1 MIQKKE
7 FGRTGH
13 LSTRTIFG
21 AFALSNA
28 TEKEAEEAL
37 EIVLEHDLNH
47 IDTSANYGISELRLG
62 PWMKHHRDKF
72 FLATKTDKRTKKEAK
87 EELHQS
93 LDKLKTDHIDLWQ
106 MHLLV
111 DPDEWETAM
120 NEGGALE
127 AFVEARDEGLVS
139 YLGVTGHGVTIPEMH
154 LKSINKFD
162 FDSVLLPYNF
172 TMMQNEKYA
181 AGFNQ
186 LLNECKKRNIAVQT
200 IKSIAKG
207 QNTKSH
213 NPHNV
218 WYSPLTDN
226 EAIKHA
232 VHWVLGNEDVFLN
245 TSGDI
250 ELMKKVLEAA
260 ETFKTK
266 TSDEV
271 MLADAEKHGITQL
284 FQ

>member
-1 MIQKKE
+1 MIHKKE

-21 AFALSNA
+21 AFALSTA
-28 TEKEAEEAL
+28 SEKEAEQAL
-37 EIVLEHDLNH
+37 EIVLEHGINH
-47 IDTSANYGISELRLG
+47 IDTSANYGDSEQRLG
-62 PWMKHHRDKF
+62 PWMKHYRDKF

-93 LDKLKTDHIDLWQ
+93 LDKLKTDHLDLWQ
-106 MHLLV
+106 MHLLA
-111 DPDEWETAM
+111 DPTEWETAM

-139 YLGVTGHGVTIPEMH
+139 YLGVTGHGVSIPDMH
-154 LKSINKFD
+154 LKSIEKFD

-172 TMMQNEKYA
+172 TMMQNEQYA

-200 IKSIAKG
+200 IKAIAKG
-207 QNTKSH
+207 QNTGNT

-218 WYSPLTDN
+218 WYSPLTDD

-250 ELMKKVLEAA
+250 KLMKKVLEAA
-260 ETFKTK
+260 EGFKTK
-266 TSDEV
+266 TDEEV
-271 MLADAEKHGITQL
+271 MLSDAEKFGITQL